1 MASFVTE
8 VLTSAGKLE
17 TQEVQGKLDA
27 LTKQIDSL
35 KIQVFEV
42 THNKYIDF
50 QSTMSTSEEL
60 AENVERISKEM
71 SDVSDRIE
79 NEIKSQLN
87 MSTEVVESLKRQLL
101 EVTDVMLVLESLV
114 QIQEGLQCISG
125 ANKTCNFSKAAEAIL
140 NIHDLLSSLVEGNKD
155 VNILMALQTEY
166 WVQKEKF
173 LYDIGDK
180 WKELV
185 FWTMPDTSESKQQKC
200 ELKIMTGAENLSI
213 LKDIVVVMEKLDILD
228 SKMKSFGE
236 RLVLHIAQPCIS
248 HCKTVLKDSST
259 GQSKTLTV
267 KCCEENSDKPPSPVE
282 VFSKITQIFK
292 WLNDCFLHIV
302 IDDEGSGQS
311 QVLMERL
318 GGMVAHQVLDLIV
331 KQCLTH
337 AIPTSNKQMEGFQ
350 NDISATEV
358 FSQKLT
364 EMKFIPPNETTLT
377 DFVQNVN
384 VLFAN
389 KKCQEI
395 LEKARNLMT
404 SDMHNSVPVSD
415 DKPLGE
421 LPPLEVRHDVPSGKK
436 SRKLDLA
443 GECRLSDNTFKLPSC
458 HISVCIQQLLTL
470 AYETLHEA
478 GESSPQCAVQLF
490 YAVRNMLEL
499 FCSVFPTYHKEN
511 LVNFPQ
517 LSAIFHN
524 NCMFIAHH
532 LMTMGHQFR
541 KKLPPSINAT
551 FVDLVQKIR
560 RLGTDTFL
568 QQMSRMKGV
577 MAECLGGA
585 NGFASVSEENMYFN
599 AERAIKQTMH
609 QFHHLQKVWQE
620 VLPPSVYRK
629 AMGTLLNSVVV
640 DITASIVVLED
651 ISSDDARQLATLLT
665 IIMDKAGPLLQT
677 PSDDKINL
685 TFELQRN
692 VSRWLRFKELIT
704 VLNASLLEISDR
716 WAEGK
721 GPLAVE
727 FTPNEMKQLIRALF
741 QNTERRAAVLAK
753 IK

>member
-35 KIQVFEV
+35 KMQVFEV
-42 THNKYIDF
+42 TNNKYIDF
-50 QSTMSTSEEL
+50 NSTMSTSEEL

-101 EVTDVMLVLESLV
+101 EVSDVMLVLERLV
-114 QIQEGLQCISG
+114 QIHEGLQCISG

-140 NIHDLLSSLVEGNKD
+140 NIHELLSSLVEGNKD
-155 VNILMALQTEY
+155 VHILLALQTEY

-185 FWTMPDTSESKQQKC
+185 FWTMPNQQKC
-200 ELKIMTGAENLSI
+200 ELKIMTGTENLAI

-236 RLVLHIAQPCIS
+236 RLVLHIAEPCITHS
-248 HCKTVLKDSST
+248 KTVVKESIT
-259 GQSKTLTV
+259 GQSKTLLV
-267 KCCEENSDKPPSPVE
+267 KYGEETLDKPPSPVE

-302 IDDEGSGQS
+302 IDEEGNGQD
-311 QVLMERL
+311 QVLMKRL
-318 GGMVAHQVLDLIV
+318 GGMIAHQVLDLIV
-331 KQCLTH
+331 KQCLTY
-337 AIPTSNKQMEGFQ
+337 AIPTSNKRMEGFQ
-350 NDISATEV
+350 NDIAATDI
-358 FSQKLT
+358 FNQKLS
-364 EMKFIPPNETTLT
+364 EMNFIPPNETTLT

-389 KKCQEI
+389 KKSQEI

-404 SDMHNSVPVSD
+404 SEMHNSVPVSD
-415 DKPLGE
+415 EKPLGE
-421 LPPLEVRHDVPSGKK
+421 LPALETGHDAPSSKK
-436 SRKLDLA
+436 NRKLDLA
-443 GECRLSDNTFKLPSC
+443 GECKLSDNTFKLPTC
-458 HISVCIQQLLTL
+458 HVSVCIQQLLTL

-499 FCSVFPTYHKEN
+499 FYCVFPTYHKES

-517 LSAIFHN
+517 LSALFHN

-560 RLGTDTFL
+560 RLGIDTFL
-568 QQMSRMKGV
+568 QQMSRQKGV

-585 NGFASVSEENMYFN
+585 KGFASVAEENMYFD
-599 AERAIKQTMH
+599 AERAIKQTIH

-620 VLPPSVYRK
+620 VLPSSVYRK
-629 AMGTLLNSVVV
+629 AIGTLLNSVLV

-677 PSDDKINL
+677 PSDDKVNL
-685 TFELQRN
+685 TFELQKN
-692 VSRWLRFKELIT
+692 VLKWLRFKELIT
-704 VLNASLLEISDR
+704 VLNASLLEICDR

-721 GPLAVE
+721 GPLAME

>member
-35 KIQVFEV
+35 KIQVYEV
-42 THNKYIDF
+42 THNKYVDF
-50 QSTMSTSEEL
+50 QSTMGTSEEL

-114 QIQEGLQCISG
+114 QIQEGLQCISE
-125 ANKTCNFSKAAEAIL
+125 ADKTCNFSKAAEAIL
-140 NIHDLLSSLVEGNKD
+140 NIHELLSSLVEGNKD
-155 VNILMALQTEY
+155 VHILLALQTEY

-185 FWTMPDTSESKQQKC
+185 FWTMPDSNETKQQKC
-200 ELKIMTGAENLSI
+200 ELKIMTGTTNLSV
-213 LKDIVVVMEKLDILD
+213 LKDIVVVMEKLDLLD

-236 RLVLHIAQPCIS
+236 RLVLHIAQPCITNS
-248 HCKTVLKDSST
+248 KTVLKESVT

-267 KCCEENSDKPPSPVE
+267 KYCEDSTGKPPSPGE
-282 VFSKITQIFK
+282 VFAKITQIFK
-292 WLNDCFLHIV
+292 WLNDCFLHIM
-302 IDDEGSGQS
+302 IDEQG

-318 GGMVAHQVLDLIV
+318 GGMVAHQVMDLVV

-337 AIPTSNKQMEGFQ
+337 AIPTSNRQMEGFQ
-350 NDISATEV
+350 NDVSATEV
-358 FSQKLT
+358 FNQKLT

-404 SDMHNSVPVSD
+404 SEMHNSVAVSD

-421 LPPLEVRHDVPSGKK
+421 LPALEKGHDAPSSKK

-443 GECRLSDNTFKLPSC
+443 GECKLSDNTFKLPSC

-478 GESSPQCAVQLF
+478 GESSPQSAIQLF

-499 FCSVFPTYHKEN
+499 FCSVFPTYHKES

-541 KKLPPSINAT
+541 KKLPPTINAT

-568 QQMSRMKGV
+568 QQMSRQKGV

-585 NGFASVSEENMYFN
+585 KGFASVSEENMYFD
-599 AERAIKQTMH
+599 AERAIKQTIH

-629 AMGTLLNSVVV
+629 AIGTLLNSVVV

-677 PSDDKINL
+677 PADDKVNL
-685 TFELQRN
+685 TFELQKN
-692 VSRWLRFKELIT
+692 VSKWLRYKELIT

-727 FTPNEMKQLIRALF
+727 FTPNEMKSLIRALF

>member
-8 VLTSAGKLE
+8 VLTSAGKFE
-17 TQEVQGKLDA
+17 TQDVQGKLDA
-27 LTKQIDSL
+27 LTRQIDLL

-42 THNKYIDF
+42 TQNKYVDF
-50 QSTMSTSEEL
+50 QSTMGTAEEL
-60 AENVERISKEM
+60 AKNVKTISKEM

-87 MSTEVVESLKRQLL
+87 MSTEVVESLKRQLS
-101 EVTDVMLVLESLV
+101 EVSDVMDVLESLV
-114 QIQEGLQCISG
+114 QIQEGLQCISTT
-125 ANKTCNFSKAAEAIL
+125 NNTCNFSKAAEAIL
-140 NIHDLLSSLVEGNKD
+140 NIHELLSSLVEGSKAD
-155 VNILMALQTEY
+155 VPILLALQTEY
-166 WVQKEKF
+166 WVQKEKL

-180 WKELV
+180 WKEFV
-185 FWTMPDTSESKQQKC
+185 SWTVSVDDESSPQKC
-200 ELKIMTGAENLSI
+200 ELEVLTGTTNLSI
-213 LKDIVVVMEKLDILD
+213 LRDIVIVMEKLDILD

-236 RLVLHIAQPCIS
+236 KLVRYILQPCITNS
-248 HCKTVLKDSST
+248 KAVVRKSVSGQSST
-259 GQSKTLTV
+259 LAV
-267 KCCEENSDKPPSPVE
+267 KYEKSDKPPPPIEMFKNVN
-282 VFSKITQIFK
+282 QILEC
-292 WLNDCFLHIV
+292 LNECFLQIAV
-302 IDDEGSGQS
+302 DEEGEG

-318 GGMVAHQVLDLIV
+318 GSMVADQVLDLIV

-337 AIPTSNKQMEGFQ
+337 AIPTSNKQMDNFLE
-350 NDISATEV
+350 DISTTEAL
-358 FSQKLT
+358 SQTLS
-364 EMKFIPPNETTLT
+364 ELKFIPTNITTLT

-395 LEKARNLMT
+395 LEKARKLMT
-404 SDMHNSVPVSD
+404 SEMHNSVAVSD

-421 LPPLEVRHDVPSGKK
+421 LPALELKGHDVPSSKK

-443 GECRLSDNTFKLPSC
+443 GECKLSDNTLKLPTC
-458 HISVCIQQLLTL
+458 HISVSIQQLLTL

-478 GESSPQCAVQLF
+478 GDSSPQSAIQLF

-499 FCSVFPTYHKEN
+499 FCSVFPTYHKKS
-511 LVNFPQ
+511 LATFPQ

-541 KKLPPSINAT
+541 KTLPSTINAT

-560 RLGTDTFL
+560 RLGIDTFL
-568 QQMSRMKGV
+568 QQMSRQKGV
-577 MAECLGGA
+577 MAECLAGA
-585 NGFASVSEENMYFN
+585 KGFASVSEENIYFD
-599 AERAIKQTMH
+599 AERAIKQTIH

-620 VLPPSVYRK
+620 VLPPTVYRK
-629 AMGTLLNSVVV
+629 AVGTLLNSVVV

-651 ISSDDARQLATLLT
+651 ISSDDARQLASLLS

-677 PSDDKINL
+677 PTDNKVNL
-685 TFELQRN
+685 TFELQKN
-692 VSRWLRFKELIT
+692 VQKWLRFKELIT

-727 FTPNEMKQLIRALF
+727 FTPNEMKSLIRALF
-741 QNTERRAAVLAK
+741 QNTERRAGVLAK